1 MWQESELQ
9 TYCQNPCSKNP
20 DCLFLSWQSVISPS
34 FLKDRFTSYR
44 FHSSICRL
52 AVFPSGF
59 HGFMDCFDNKNK
71 SIAMQIGIPII
82 IKKSFLSGSF
92 QYFKSV
98 YFKKLFM
105 RHIGMNFSEFLC
117 DYHIWVQEIA
127 ICRFVSFATGKF
139 PAIMYSNT
147 LSTTLFSLS
156 F

>member
-1 MWQESELQ
+1 
-9 TYCQNPCSKNP
+9 
-20 DCLFLSWQSVISPS
+20 
-34 FLKDRFTSYR
+34 
-44 FHSSICRL
+44 
-52 AVFPSGF
+52 
-59 HGFMDCFDNKNK
+59 
-71 SIAMQIGIPII
+71 MQIGIPII

-156 F
+156 FQDSDAINAGCFVLFCRSLRLWSSYLFSLFSLYFRLNVFYCSFLQFIDSIFCLHSSPSYECFFMLSLYFVIL